1 MFFPPSTNSQFL
13 FLLICIYPLSVSSH
27 ENNKLES
34 IIYTQ
39 RPYWEMCVCVVC
51 LYNKN
56 KEGKNFKK
64 GKFPT
69 KNIIKEQGTPK
80 GVTEFILLAFYY

>member
-27 ENNKLES
+27 ENNKLEG

-39 RPYWEMCVCVVC
+39 RPYWEMCVCVCMCVLSVC
-51 LYNKN
+51 
-56 KEGKNFKK
+56 
-64 GKFPT
+64 
-69 KNIIKEQGTPK
+69 IIKISK
-80 GVTEFILLAFYY
+80 VKILKRKNSQQKIL